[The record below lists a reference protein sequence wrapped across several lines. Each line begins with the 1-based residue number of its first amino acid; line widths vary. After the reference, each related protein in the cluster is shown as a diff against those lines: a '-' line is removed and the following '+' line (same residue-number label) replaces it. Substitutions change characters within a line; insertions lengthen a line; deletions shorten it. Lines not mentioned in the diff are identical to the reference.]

1 MNTSSASTSEIAFEN
16 FGKYITASDKKR
28 FESMKLVEISKKRD
42 DYMAR
47 LREPHISKIKSLCEY
62 QQIISDFKDEEKFVN
77 DFKNTYFGIVFLIF
91 FLTHFILAK
100 SSRFD
105 NVLLSDELILDG
117 MRLLS
122 LLQFIEGLFYDRLRT
137 SSFK

>member
-1 MNTSSASTSEIAFEN
+1 MNTSSASTSEITFEN

-28 FESMKLVEISKKRD
+28 FESMGLVELSQKRD
-42 DYMAR
+42 EYMAR

-62 QQIISDFKDEEKFVN
+62 QQIISVFKDEEKFVN
-77 DFKNTYFGIVFLIF
+77 DFKNTYFGIFLIF

-105 NVLLSDELILDG
+105 KVLLSDELILDG

-122 LLQFIEGLFYDRLRT
+122 LLQFIEGLFLRQIKN
-137 SSFK
+137 SLSK